1 MEPTRP
7 SEADGSPDGS
17 TEDEID
23 RLLAKLLVEKLQVK
37 VDPLTGEVLD
47 SDDDVATDKEAS
59 PPAP

>member
-23 RLLAKLLVEKLQVK
+23 RLLAQLLVEKLQVK

-47 SDDDVATDKEAS
+47 ADAGEDGPPPS
-59 PPAP
+59 P

>member
-47 SDDDVATDKEAS
+47 SEGGEDGPPPS
-59 PPAP
+59 P

>member
-1 MEPTRP
+1 VEPTRP

-47 SDDDVATDKEAS
+47 ADAGEDG
-59 PPAP
+59 PPPRP

>member
-7 SEADGSPDGS
+7 SEADGSADGS

-47 SDDDVATDKEAS
+47 SDAGEDGPPPS
-59 PPAP
+59 P

>member
-1 MEPTRP
+1 VEPTRP

-17 TEDEID
+17 TEDEVD

-47 SDDDVATDKEAS
+47 ADAGEDGQPPS
-59 PPAP
+59 P

>member
-1 MEPTRP
+1 VEPTRP
-7 SEADGSPDGS
+7 SEADGSADGS

-47 SDDDVATDKEAS
+47 SDAREDGQPPS
-59 PPAP
+59 P

>member
-1 MEPTRP
+1 VEPTRP

-47 SDDDVATDKEAS
+47 SEAGEDG
-59 PPAP
+59 PPPRP